1 MHNFKG
7 GAMRPLRVL
16 AGGGAA
22 SLVIVLGAM
31 GAYANVA
38 LAQISSDSFTNTTS
52 QHKTEVEPDTFSFG
66 STIVSAFQEGR
77 FFNGG
82 ASGIGFSTSTNG
94 GKTFTSGTLPAAT
107 VSSTPPGPYDRA
119 SDASVAFDAKHGVWL
134 ISWLGLITPNP
145 AVESSFKVDVLVSR
159 STNGGKTWSAP
170 VAVDAPGTQFFDKNW
185 TTCDD
190 APASRFYG
198 NCYTE
203 FDNAGLND
211 LVQMSTSSDGGLT
224 WGPALGT
231 SNHTLGLGG
240 QPLVRPDGTVVVP
253 IVNAFETTM
262 LSFVSTDGGA
272 SWSITSVISD
282 VRDHANSGGLR
293 TSPLPT
299 AEIDA
304 AGNVYVAWQD
314 CRFRRGCSSNDIVL
328 STSSDGVH
336 WSPVSRVPI
345 DPVTSG
351 ADHFIP
357 GLGVDR
363 STAGMSAHLG
373 LTYYFYPS
381 AACTAAT
388 CQLDVGFISSTNGG
402 STWSVPTQLA
412 GPMSLDWLPSTNQGV
427 MVGDY
432 IATSIL
438 SGEAWGPFA
447 LGSAPSGGLF
457 DEAMFV
463 PNGGLPVTGG
473 TTPAADPVVSTSSDH
488 PASAAPLTAQ

>member
-1 MHNFKG
+1 
-7 GAMRPLRVL
+7 MRPLRVL
-16 AGGGAA
+16 AGAAAA
-22 SLVIVLGAM
+22 SLLILLGTVA
-31 GAYANVA
+31 AYANVA
-38 LAQISSDSFTNTTS
+38 LTQISSDVFTNATS
-52 QHKTEVEPDTFSFG
+52 QHQTEVEPDTLSFG
-66 STIVSAFQEGR
+66 STIVSTFQEGR

-94 GKTFTSGTLPAAT
+94 GKTFTSGILQAT
-107 VSSTPPGPYDRA
+107 VFSGAKYDRA
-119 SDASVAFDAKHGVWL
+119 SDPSVAFDARHGVWL
-134 ISWLGLITPNP
+134 ISWLGLITPDP
-145 AVESSFKVDVLVSR
+145 ANENSFKVDVLVSR
-159 STNGGKTWSAP
+159 STDGGKTFGAP

-185 TTCDD
+185 TTCDTT
-190 APASRFYG
+190 PTSPFYG

-224 WGPALGT
+224 WGPAQGT
-231 SNHTLGLGG
+231 GNHALGLGG
-240 QPLVRPDGTVVVP
+240 QPLVQPNGTVVVP
-253 IVNAFETTM
+253 VINAFETTM
-262 LSFVSTDGGA
+262 LSFVSTNGGA
-272 SWSITSVISD
+272 SWSITSVISN

-293 TSPLPT
+293 TSPLPS
-299 AEIDA
+299 AELDA

-328 STSSDGVH
+328 SKSSDGVH

-363 STAGMSAHLG
+363 STAGASAHLG

-381 AACTAAT
+381 AACTPAT

-402 STWSVPTQLA
+402 STWSAPTQLA
-412 GPMSLDWLPSTNQGV
+412 GPITLSWLPSTSQGV

-438 SGEAWGPFA
+438 TGQAWGPFA
-447 LGSAPSGGLF
+447 LASAPSGGLF

-463 PNGGLPVTGG
+463 PTGGLAVTGG
-473 TTPAADPVVSTSSDH
+473 THAAADPVVSTSSDH
-488 PASAAPLTAQ
+488 PASTVPLTAQ

>member
-1 MHNFKG
+1 MT
-7 GAMRPLRVL
+7 PLRVL
-16 AGGGAA
+16 AVAAAA
-22 SLVIVLGAM
+22 SLFVLLGAV
-31 GAYANVA
+31 GAYANVS
-38 LAQISSDSFTNTTS
+38 LTQISSDTFTNTTS
-52 QHKTEVEPDTFSFG
+52 QHRTEVEPDTLAVG

-77 FFNGG
+77 FFQGG
-82 ASGIGFSTSTNG
+82 ASDIGFSTSTDG
-94 GKTFTSGTLPAAT
+94 GQNFTRGTLKAT
-107 VSSTPPGPYDRA
+107 VFSGGPYDRA

-134 ISWLGLITPNP
+134 ISWLGAITPNP
-145 AVESSFKVDVLVSR
+145 LVESSFKVDVLVSR
-159 STNGGKTWSAP
+159 STDGGLTWGPP

-185 TTCDD
+185 TTCDNT
-190 APASRFYG
+190 PTSRFYG

-203 FDNAGLND
+203 FDNASLND

-231 SNHTLGLGG
+231 ANHTLGLGG
-240 QPLVRPDGTVVVP
+240 QPVVQPNGTVVVP
-253 IVNAFETTM
+253 IINAFETTM
-262 LSFVSTDGGA
+262 LSFVSTNGGA
-272 SWSITSVISD
+272 SWSITHVISD

-293 TSPLPT
+293 TSPLPS
-299 AEIDA
+299 AETDA

-328 STSSDGVH
+328 SKSSDGVH
-336 WSPVSRVPI
+336 WSRVSRVPI

-357 GLGVDR
+357 GLGVDP
-363 STAGMSAHLG
+363 STSGASAHLG
-373 LTYYFYPS
+373 LTYHFYPS

-402 STWSVPTQLA
+402 ATWSTSTQLA
-412 GPMSLDWLPSTNQGV
+412 GPMTLSWLASTNQGP

-438 SGEAWGPFA
+438 AGQAWGPFA
-447 LGSAPSGGLF
+447 VASAPSGGLF

-463 PNGGLPVTGG
+463 PTGGLPVTGG
-473 TTPAADPVVSTSSDH
+473 SNAATDPVVSTSSDH
-488 PASAAPLTAQ
+488 PASTAPPTY

>member
-1 MHNFKG
+1 
-7 GAMRPLRVL
+7 MRPLRVL
-16 AGGGAA
+16 AGAGAA
-22 SLVIVLGAM
+22 SLLVVLGAV
-31 GAYANVA
+31 GAYAQVS
-38 LAQISSDSFTNTTS
+38 LTQISSDSFTNTTS
-52 QHKTEVEPDTFSFG
+52 QHKTEVEPDTLSFG

-77 FFNGG
+77 FFSGG
-82 ASGIGFSTSTNG
+82 ASGIGFSTSTND
-94 GKTFTSGTLPAAT
+94 GKTFTSGTLPAVT
-107 VSSTPPGPYDRA
+107 VFSTPPGRYDRA
-119 SDASVAFDAKHGVWL
+119 SDASVAFDAKHDVWL
-134 ISWLGLITPNP
+134 VSWLGLITPNP

-159 STNGGKTWSAP
+159 STDGGLMWSAP
-170 VAVDAPGTQFFDKNW
+170 VAVDAPGNQFFDKNW

-190 APASRFYG
+190 TPTSHFYG

-224 WGPALGT
+224 WGAPLGT
-231 SNHTLGLGG
+231 GNHTLGLGG
-240 QPLVRPDGTVVVP
+240 QPLVQPDGTVVVP
-253 IVNAFETTM
+253 IINAFETSM
-262 LSFVSTDGGA
+262 RSFVSTDGGA
-272 SWSITSVISD
+272 SWSNTSVISN

-293 TSPLPT
+293 TSPLPS
-299 AEIDA
+299 AGIDA
-304 AGNVYVAWQD
+304 AGKVYVAWQD

-363 STAGMSAHLG
+363 STAGASAHLG

-381 AACTAAT
+381 AACTAST

-402 STWSVPTQLA
+402 STWSAPTQLA
-412 GPMSLDWLPSTNQGV
+412 GPMTLSWLPSTNQGV

-438 SGEAWGPFA
+438 SGQAWGPFA
-447 LGSAPSGGLF
+447 LASAPSGGLF

-463 PNGGLPVTGG
+463 PAGGLAVTGG
-473 TTPAADPVVSTSSDH
+473 THAAADPVVSTNSDH
-488 PASAAPLTAQ
+488 PASTVPLTAQ

>member
-1 MHNFKG
+1 
-7 GAMRPLRVL
+7 MRPLRVL
-16 AGGGAA
+16 AGAGAA
-22 SLVIVLGAM
+22 SLLVLLGSVA
-31 GAYANVA
+31 AYANVT
-38 LAQISSDSFTNTTS
+38 LTQISSDPFTNTTS
-52 QHKTEVEPDTFSFG
+52 QHKTEVEPDTLSAG
-66 STIVSAFQEGR
+66 STIVSAFQQGR

-82 ASGIGFSTSTNG
+82 ASAIGFSTSTDG
-94 GKTFTSGTLPAAT
+94 GATWVHGTLPGAT
-107 VSSTPPGPYDRA
+107 VFTTPPGPYNRA
-119 SDASVAFDAKHGVWL
+119 SDPSVAFDPKHNVWL

-145 AVESSFKVDVLVSR
+145 ANEGSFLVDVLVSR
-159 STNGGKTWSAP
+159 STDGGLTWSNP
-170 VAVDAPGTQFFDKNW
+170 VGVDAPGTQFFDKNW
-185 TTCDD
+185 TACDST
-190 APASRFYG
+190 PTSPFYG

-211 LVQMSTSSDGGLT
+211 LVQMSTSTDGGLT

-231 SNHTLGLGG
+231 GNHTLGLGG
-240 QPLVRPDGTVVVP
+240 QPLVQPNGTVVVP
-253 IVNAFETTM
+253 VINAFETTM
-262 LSFVSTDGGA
+262 RSFVSTNGGA
-272 SWSITSVISD
+272 SWSTTSIISN

-293 TSPLPT
+293 TSPLPS

-328 STSSDGVH
+328 SQSSDGVH

-363 STAGMSAHLG
+363 STAGASAHLG

-381 AACTAAT
+381 AACTPAT

-402 STWSVPTQLA
+402 STWSAPTQLA
-412 GPMSLDWLPSTNQGV
+412 GPMTLSWLPSTSQGV

-432 IATSIL
+432 ISTSIVTR
-438 SGEAWGPFA
+438 GAVGPFA
-447 LGSAPSGGLF
+447 VASAPSGGLF

-463 PNGGLPVTGG
+463 PAAGVPVTGG
-473 TTPAADPVVSTSSDH
+473 TNAAATGPVASNSSDH
-488 PASAAPLTAQ
+488 PVSTVPLTAQ